1 MNFRELNIFLSVC
14 EYGSMSE
21 AAKHLYMT
29 QPAISQ
35 AISELEEEYNVK
47 LFDRIGKKLVLTHA
61 GEILR
66 DYGKKI
72 NLLLM
77 ETENTLQNI
86 SDTKAGK
93 LKLGA
98 SRTVGTYLLPKIIGK
113 FLKLYA
119 NVELPFCIS
128 NTTEI
133 VNMILNSEIDLGIVE
148 GPIHSDSIEKK
159 HLLDDELYLICSK
172 EHQWAKKNIIQ
183 MDDLSKA
190 DFIMREVGSGTRE
203 IFENTMK
210 SHNIEYDIKLELNS
224 IEAIKKA
231 VEANLGVSVISKL
244 ALNEEL
250 KSSKLI
256 KIEIEGIKFT
266 RKFNIIYHKD
276 KYLSDLHKK
285 FIDFICSVK

>member
-72 NLLLM
+72 NLLLF
-77 ETENTLQNI
+77 ETKNTLQDI
-86 SDTKAGK
+86 SDSRSGK

-98 SRTVGTYLLPKIIGK
+98 SRTYGTYLLPKMIGN
-113 FLKLYA
+113 FLKLYT
-119 NVELPFCIS
+119 NVELPFCIN
-128 NTTEI
+128 NTAEI

-148 GPIHSDSIEKK
+148 GPIHSDSIESR

-172 EHQWAKKNIIQ
+172 KHHWTKKKIIQ

-190 DFIMREVGSGTRE
+190 DFIMREAGSGTRE
-203 IFENTMK
+203 VFENTMK
-210 SHNIEYDIKLELNS
+210 SNNIEYNIKLELNS

-276 KYLSDLHKK
+276 KYLSELHKK
-285 FIDFICSVK
+285 FIDFLCSVK